1 LSKIHIVASAK
12 HNQAEELMDIPLK
25 NYKYLY
31 TNTQGNKIYGYRKK
45 HDFFEI
51 EFTTV
56 VLYSNASYKKQKKS
70 YENSKAKILEK
81 LVDLKRRLQSNRGKE
96 RDKSSVEREFNGFIY
111 KDFIS
116 VFGHEVGEVPQ
127 GMKKPSLKFWIEEN
141 VEKKRYAGFGKTIV
155 FTDMHAWH
163 SKKIAQTYNQK
174 YLVEDDFKLLN
185 DVLLVPVGPINHHT
199 DFNIRA
205 HIFLCIIGM
214 IFYRYLAWK
223 CKHLRLSLGQLVE
236 ELEGIRIALVQEK
249 SGGKVKMVVEE
260 MGVK

>member
-1 LSKIHIVASAK
+1 
-12 HNQAEELMDIPLK
+12 
-25 NYKYLY
+25 
-31 TNTQGNKIYGYRKK
+31 
-45 HDFFEI
+45 
-51 EFTTV
+51 
-56 VLYSNASYKKQKKS
+56 
-70 YENSKAKILEK
+70 
-81 LVDLKRRLQSNRGKE
+81 
-96 RDKSSVEREFNGFIY
+96 
-111 KDFIS
+111 
-116 VFGHEVGEVPQ
+116 
-127 GMKKPSLKFWIEEN
+127 MKKPSLKFWIEEN

-249 SGGKVKMVVEE
+249 LGGKVKIVVEE
-260 MGVK
+260 MGVKQARLLSLLDLGKFLNN